1 MIRLNLFMIWFFAL
15 SFLIISYLQVLSSKF
30 IKSNHCCF
38 SIYSFHA
45 FLYDWKAVLFIFCIR
60 ISFSG
65 RSLLTG
71 LFVAS
76 PRYPPGFSLLSLTL
90 YAPAMPEERYDD
102 FFLN

>member
-1 MIRLNLFMIWFFAL
+1 MTGKINFPFTCPIRTFG
-15 SFLIISYLQVLSSKF
+15 KD
-30 IKSNHCCF
+30 F
-38 SIYSFHA
+38 SEVCVDFHV

-102 FFLN
+102 FS

>member
-1 MIRLNLFMIWFFAL
+1 MPYTYFRKKIFRKYVLIFTLFYMIGRRFC
-15 SFLIISYLQVLSSKF
+15 SSSVSELVF
-30 IKSNHCCF
+30 QG
-38 SIYSFHA
+38 
-45 FLYDWKAVLFIFCIR
+45 V
-60 ISFSG
+60 
-65 RSLLTG
+65 SLLTG

>member
-1 MIRLNLFMIWFFAL
+1 MPYTYFRKKI
-15 SFLIISYLQVLSSKF
+15 
-30 IKSNHCCF
+30 F
-38 SIYSFHA
+38 SEVCVDFSRF

>member
-1 MIRLNLFMIWFFAL
+1 MPYTYFRKKIFRKYV
-15 SFLIISYLQVLSSKF
+15 LIF
-30 IKSNHCCF
+30 TF
-38 SIYSFHA
+38 

-60 ISFSG
+60 ISFSWAFP
-65 RSLLTG
+65 SSTG

>member
-1 MIRLNLFMIWFFAL
+1 MPYTYFRKKIFRKYV
-15 SFLIISYLQVLSSKF
+15 LIF
-30 IKSNHCCF
+30 TF
-38 SIYSFHA
+38 

-71 LFVAS
+71 SNSLQVLV
-76 PRYPPGFSLLSLTL
+76 YPPGFSLLSLTL

>member
-1 MIRLNLFMIWFFAL
+1 MPYTYFRKKIFRKYVLIFTFFICL
-15 SFLIISYLQVLSSKF
+15 EGGSVLL
-30 IKSNHCCF
+30 H
-38 SIYSFHA
+38 
-45 FLYDWKAVLFIFCIR
+45 LYPNR
-60 ISFSG
+60 FSG
-65 RSLLTG
+65 RSLLAG

>member
-1 MIRLNLFMIWFFAL
+1 MPYTYFRKKIFRKYV
-15 SFLIISYLQVLSSKF
+15 LIF
-30 IKSNHCCF
+30 TF
-38 SIYSFHA
+38 

>member
-1 MIRLNLFMIWFFAL
+1 MPYTYFTEKVFFG
-15 SFLIISYLQVLSSKF
+15 SM
-30 IKSNHCCF
+30 CCIF
-38 SIYSFHA
+38 TL

>member
-1 MIRLNLFMIWFFAL
+1 MTGKINFPFTCPIRTFGKDFRKYV
-15 SFLIISYLQVLSSKF
+15 LISR
-30 IKSNHCCF
+30 
-38 SIYSFHA
+38 

-102 FFLN
+102 FS

>member
-1 MIRLNLFMIWFFAL
+1 MPYTYFRKKIFRKYV
-15 SFLIISYLQVLSSKF
+15 LIF
-30 IKSNHCCF
+30 I
-38 SIYSFHA
+38 A

>member
-1 MIRLNLFMIWFFAL
+1 MPYTYFRKKIFRKYVLIFTFFYMIGRR
-15 SFLIISYLQVLSSKF
+15 
-30 IKSNHCCF
+30 
-38 SIYSFHA
+38 
-45 FLYDWKAVLFIFCIR
+45 FCSR

>member
-1 MIRLNLFMIWFFAL
+1 MPYTYFRKKIFRKYV
-15 SFLIISYLQVLSSKF
+15 LIFYV
-30 IKSNHCCF
+30 
-38 SIYSFHA
+38 

-76 PRYPPGFSLLSLTL
+76 PRYPPGFFPAIPNALRSG
-90 YAPAMPEERYDD
+90 YAGREV
-102 FFLN
+102 